1 MSLGSL
7 SLSIILPSISTNTVM
22 TQVLLIPR
30 LGLVGGGDERRRERG
45 GGGREW
51 GRDCS

>member
-1 MSLGSL
+1 MSLGSF
-7 SLSIILPSISTNTVM
+7 SLTIILPSISTNTVM
-22 TQVLLIPR
+22 TQAPLIPR
-30 LGLVGGGDERRRERG
+30 LGLVGGGNERRRER